1 MKVLLD
7 HTLSPRLVSRLAG
20 VFDEVEHVLFA
31 GLERAADEGVWEYA
45 RQRDLIILSKDSDFS
60 ELSIWR
66 GFPPKVIW
74 LQIGNC
80 TTAQVETVLRARLA
94 AITAFG
100 ADPETGVLI
109 LR

>member
-7 HTLSPRLVSRLAG
+7 HNLSPRLVSRLAD

-45 RQRDLIILSKDSDFS
+45 RQRGLIIISKDSDFS

-94 AITAFG
+94 AIAAFS
-100 ADPETGVLI
+100 ADPEAGVLV